1 MTSSTIERP
10 APVLGAELTADL
22 PPSEH
27 DAHTIIVIDKT
38 SPGTWT
44 GETVTYPGI
53 GTGPK
58 QLLDTVWAMKY
69 DGYYFLNRS
78 PWVEHGYVGPVADV
92 KLLAEGEAIPAGAWI
107 AEFADTSDQEGA
119 IGYHEGQSR
128 VSKTGPSGAHSERGV
143 ALHPATGTE
152 TVLMR
157 NFVKTAREDNVYV
170 TEVAT
175 HEMCEAVVDPFVN
188 NEDEI
193 RAYLNPADG
202 KEYIGEVGDPVQERA
217 FDVGAPEGRPC
228 GVPEAYVSD
237 FAYPAWWKQQQTR
250 DAVCFTQDATQW
262 KTLPSEE
269 QIVAFQVAAGG
280 YMSLRSPGGEWEQ
293 EYGSKHGDHKPN
305 PQ

>member
-1 MTSSTIERP
+1 MEASTKPRP
-10 APVLGAELTADL
+10 AAELGSHLEADL

-27 DAHTIIVIDKT
+27 DAHTIVVIDKT

-58 QLLDTVWAMKY
+58 QLLDTVWSMKY
-69 DGYYFLNRS
+69 AGLYFHNYG
-78 PWVEHGYVGPVADV
+78 PWVEHGYVGPIADV
-92 KLLAEGEAIPAGAWI
+92 RLLAEGEVLPAGAWI
-107 AEFADTSDQEGA
+107 HEFADASDQPGA

-128 VSKTGPSGAHSERGV
+128 TTKKGGSGAHAERGV
-143 ALHPATGTE
+143 VLHPATNEE

-157 NFVKTAREDNVYV
+157 SFVVTAREDGVYV

-175 HEMCEAVVDPFVN
+175 HELFEAAVDPFVN

-193 RAYLNPADG
+193 RVYLNPADG

-237 FAYPAWWKQQQTR
+237 EAYPAWWGQEQTR
-250 DAVCFTQDATQW
+250 SFTSLA
-262 KTLPSEE
+262 EE
-269 QIVAFQVAAGG
+269 LGQAPRVEPFELAPGG
-280 YMSLRSPGGEWEQ
+280 YMDTREPGGEWEQ
-293 EYGSKHGDHKPN
+293 EFGSAHADHKPN
-305 PQ
+305 PL